1 MRVPIYPDD
10 LLPQAAF
17 KRLAKNIQKRWLG
30 QSAITLSL
38 ARETLS
44 VGLGYVDYRQVRH
57 LSLTC
62 SQNAQTPSEADV
74 YVSIASALSTVLE
87 SAADS
92 SVQPSALESFVK
104 TLPLKALSTFK
115 MVKGEEDQSLDPRA
129 EKVAVTQ
136 DQPRSVNFRVPE
148 RVPSTSVAATI
159 RVKKTKNLESPL
171 RSMSQ
176 DEINGMRRVV
186 EGSANLRDQC
196 IFAML
201 ESGIRGHNFLGA
213 KVSEVTDLAVGSPS
227 PAAAMKSGLPL
238 VGNNAEVF
246 KRYVSSRNLS
256 PDDYLFPSNLDP
268 KHPMSSRELLM
279 IFRSWEKKAQLPPV
293 RRTPHSLRK
302 SFVRQLIA
310 DASSQP
316 PASDLIKS
324 QMGHT
329 STWMTDH
336 YIQREVAPL
345 PASPKVKPEED

>member
-17 KRLAKNIQKRWLG
+17 KRLAKNIQKRWPG

-57 LSLTC
+57 LSLIC
-62 SQNAQTPSEADV
+62 SQNAQTPAETEV

-104 TLPLKALSTFK
+104 TLPLRALSTFK
-115 MVKGEEDQSLDPRA
+115 MVKGDEAQSLDPRA
-129 EKVAVTQ
+129 EEVAITQ
-136 DQPRSVNFRVPE
+136 DQPRPVNVRTPD
-148 RVPSTSVAATI
+148 RVPSTSVATTI

-186 EGSANLRDQC
+186 EDSADLRDQC

-201 ESGIRGHNFLGA
+201 KSGIRGNVFLGA
-213 KVSEVTDLAVGSPS
+213 KVSEVTDLAVESPS
-227 PAAAMKSGLPL
+227 PAAAMKSGLAL
-238 VGNNAEVF
+238 LANNAEVF
-246 KRYVSSRNLS
+246 KRYVTSRNLS

-268 KHPMSSRELLM
+268 KRPMSSRESLM
-279 IFRSWEKKAQLPPV
+279 VFRSWEEKAQLPAAQ
-293 RRTPHSLRK
+293 RTPHSLRTA
-302 SFVRQLIA
+302 FVKQLML
-310 DASSQP
+310 DVSSP
-316 PASDLIKS
+316 PSASDLIKA

-329 STWMTDH
+329 SPLMTDH
-336 YIQREVAPL
+336 YVRREVTPL
-345 PASPKVKPEED
+345 QASAKMEPEED